1 MAKKKFSFTVYVE
14 SYGEQETFF
23 NVKADTPAEAKEK
36 AKELFIKE
44 YWKRSLLKATIED
57 KSLNI

>member
-1 MAKKKFSFTVYVE
+1 MARKKYLFTVYVE
-14 SYGEQETFF
+14 SYGEHETFF
-23 NVKADTPAEAKEK
+23 NVKANTPAEAKEK

>member
-1 MAKKKFSFTVYVE
+1 MARKKYLFTVYVE

-23 NVKADTPAEAKEK
+23 NVKADTPVEAKEK